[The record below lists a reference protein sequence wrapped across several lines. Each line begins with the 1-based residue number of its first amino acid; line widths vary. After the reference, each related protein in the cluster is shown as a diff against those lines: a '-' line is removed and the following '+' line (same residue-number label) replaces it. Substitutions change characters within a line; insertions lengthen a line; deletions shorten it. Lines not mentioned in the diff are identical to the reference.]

1 MLILCL
7 SNKIFS
13 HQFAFLHSTV
23 LKYHSFVIY
32 LLQTESYTLQR
43 WLLGPWAS
51 CQNFKTYF
59 KIRTDWS
66 KWIDNEYLLIS
77 SQFWIKLY
85 IYLLQITVKWW
96 KPASVVYDLNR
107 LYIYL
112 LQIAVQWGGLAHT
125 PVSLPGLRQTVL
137 VWWLLFWAV
146 CSGYNLLLTEDP
158 VPHRFSCRFARE
170 DRCTHSLVFVLPPM
184 PA

>member
-1 MLILCL
+1 MSEQQNLFPSIC
-7 SNKIFS
+7 SITHYCIKISFFYNIS
-13 HQFAFLHSTV
+13 SPNWELYFTKVTV
-23 LKYHSFVIY
+23 KAH
-32 LLQTESYTLQR
+32 
-43 WLLGPWAS
+43 GPLV
-51 CQNFKTYF
+51 NF